1 MDLKNKKVTVLGL
14 GRSGTALVELIASLK
29 GIPRISEKASY
40 DSVKKTLEGCLLKDK
55 IETEFGNHSRE
66 FIDKSDL
73 VVLSPGVRIDALP
86 VRWAREK
93 NIPVIG
99 EIELAWS
106 FCDKP
111 VIAVT
116 GSNGKTTVS
125 TLIKEFLVAAGKKVC
140 LCGNIG
146 SPFSKHVLKLK
157 DKDFVVL
164 EISSFQLESI
174 VQFRPHVAVFINFS
188 QNHLDR
194 HKDLQEYLDAK
205 KRIFVNQTKDDYAVL
220 NYQDPTVRGL
230 APELKAKVIYFNS
243 PQVLERV
250 SIPNPNYLAAS
261 AAAGV
266 LGVSQEI
273 CRKAFEGFKGVEHR
287 LERVRTIEGVDF
299 INDSKSTTIES
310 GRWALESIQR
320 PVILICGGRDK
331 NLDFS
336 VLKGLVGKKV
346 KLMIT
351 IGEAREKI
359 RQAFKGTVPIEESDS
374 FKGAVLLARQKAVR
388 GDCVVLSPMCAS
400 YDMFSNFEERGKV
413 FKEIVNGI

>member
-14 GRSGTALVELIASLK
+14 GRSGTALAELIDSLK
-29 GIPRISEKASY
+29 GIPRISEKAPY
-40 DSVKKTLEGCLLKDK
+40 DSVKKVLENWPLKDRV
-55 IETEFGNHSRE
+55 ETEFGNHSRE
-66 FIDKSDL
+66 FIEKSDL
-73 VVLSPGVRIDALP
+73 VVLSPGVRIDAPP
-86 VRWAREK
+86 VQWAREK

-125 TLIKEFLVAAGKKVC
+125 TLIKEFLAAAGKKVC

-146 SPFSKHVLKLK
+146 SPFSKHVLELK

-174 VQFRPHVAVFINFS
+174 VHFRPHVAVFINFS

-205 KRIFVNQTKDDYAVL
+205 KRIFMNQAKGDYAVL
-220 NYQDPTVRGL
+220 NYQDPTVKGL
-230 APELKAKVIYFNS
+230 TPELKAKVIYFNS
-243 PQVLERV
+243 PQVLEHV
-250 SIPNPNYLAAS
+250 PISNPNYLAAS

-273 CRKAFEGFKGVEHR
+273 CRKAFENFKGVEHR
-287 LERVRTIEGVDF
+287 LEQVRTIEGVDF

-310 GRWALESIQR
+310 GRWALESIER
-320 PVILICGGRDK
+320 PIILICGGRDK
-331 NLDFS
+331 KLDFS
-336 VLKGLVGKKV
+336 VIKDLVRNKV
-346 KLMIT
+346 KLMII

-359 RQAFKGTVPIEESDS
+359 RQVFKGVIPIEESDS
-374 FKGAVLLARQKAVR
+374 FKNAVLLARQKAVK
-388 GDCVVLSPMCAS
+388 GDCVILSPMCTS